1 MIISIVHSNSH
12 IIEKITDILDY
23 HLHLPYIISHTLIP
37 ADIYFTDTFEDIPRI
52 RNINKKAFIVIV
64 TNQPL
69 SHETVIYQPFYYIF
83 EDSLE
88 KDIPLILSTFLYSR
102 DYYHFK
108 YNYQDISIPIN
119 HIIYIETHERLT
131 TIYTKEK
138 NYHFYKPLKDILQEI
153 DSKQIV
159 QINKNTCVNTRYIT
173 RINQLDI
180 YLNQKIFKLSYK
192 YKNHFNEAL
201 KKKSE
206 DF

>member
-1 MIISIVHSNSH
+1 M
-12 IIEKITDILDY
+12 
-23 HLHLPYIISHTLIP
+23 
-37 ADIYFTDTFEDIPRI
+37 YFTDTLEDIPRI

-64 TNQPL
+64 TNHPL
-69 SHETVIYQPFYYIF
+69 GPETVIYQPFYYIF

-88 KDIPLILSTFLYSR
+88 KDIPFILFTFFHSR

-119 HIIYIETHERLT
+119 HIIYIHTHEHLT

-138 NYHFYKPLKDILQEI
+138 NYHFYKPLKVVLKEI
-153 DSKQIV
+153 GSKQIV
-159 QINKNTCVNTRYIT
+159 QINKNTCINTRYIT
-173 RINQLDI
+173 KINQLDI

-192 YKNHFNEAL
+192 YKNKFYEAL